1 MLRRTKCPLFGLWHP
16 VPFLNCSS
24 ILCAPVP
31 NTIQTKG
38 APPTSS
44 SSSFSSPPSCLC
56 LPHICYSPPS
66 PMTPQLLLQ
75 LEGVLPSPM
84 TSPEACV
91 RRCKGNVGPL
101 TLLYPKADI
110 SVRSYT
116 DQRLPTA
123 GQDRVGPNVC
133 FVCLAQSW

>member
-101 TLLYPKADI
+101 TLLRGHCSILKQT
-110 SVRSYT
+110 SVYGVTRT
-116 DQRLPTA
+116 RGCRLLAKTESDPTCA
-123 GQDRVGPNVC
+123 L
-133 FVCLAQSW
+133 FV